1 VRWDELFDDLE
12 AQLVEAELADLQ
24 AEVSDRERRE
34 VALLHLVAR
43 LRPVIGEPVTVR
55 VLGAGVIE
63 GRLSA
68 FGPDWLLLAEVSGR
82 EALVAATAVL
92 AVGGLAAQTSAP
104 HSEGAVAA
112 RLNLAFA
119 LRAVV
124 RDRAAVTVT
133 LIDGTAEGGTLD
145 RVGADFLELA
155 AHPPDEV
162 RRRDAVRSIRTYP
175 LTAIALIRRA

>member
-1 VRWDELFDDLE
+1 MRWDELFDDLE

-34 VALLHLVAR
+34 VALLHLVDR

-55 VLGAGVIE
+55 VLGAGVIG

-68 FGPDWLLLAEVSGR
+68 FGPDWLLLAEVGGR

-133 LIDGTAEGGTLD
+133 LTDGTAEGGTLD

-155 AHPPDEV
+155 AHPPDEA

-175 LTAIALIRRA
+175 LTAVALVRRA

>member
-1 VRWDELFDDLE
+1 MRWDELFDDLE
-12 AQLVEAELADLQ
+12 GQLVEAELADLH

-34 VALLHLVAR
+34 VALLHLVDR
-43 LRPVIGEPVTVR
+43 LRPVIGRTVNVR

-63 GRLSA
+63 GKLSA
-68 FGPDWLLLAEVSGR
+68 LGPDWLLLAEVSGR
-82 EALVAATAVL
+82 EALVAAAAVL
-92 AVGGLAAQTSAP
+92 AVGGLATQTAAP

-112 RLNLAFA
+112 RLNFAFA

-124 RDRAAVTVT
+124 RDRSAVTVT

-155 AHPPDEV
+155 EHAPDEV
-162 RRRDAVRSIRTYP
+162 RRRDAVRSVRTYP